1 MADITKCEGTGCI
14 IKNDC
19 YRYTAEDSLRQ
30 AYFEKPPLETNRQH
44 DGITCEYYWQN
55 K

>member
-14 IKNDC
+14 VKETC
-19 YRYTAEDSLRQ
+19 YRFTAPDGIRQ
-30 AYFEKPPLETNRQH
+30 AYFIKPPLETSLQH
-44 DGITCEYYWQN
+44 DGITCNYYWLN